1 MFKVLITGKG
11 SYVGQR
17 IKEWLEQTEEFDVD
31 ELDMIDGNWGNYDF
45 SIYNSIIHVA
55 AIVHRQ
61 NDKIDWETYYNVNA
75 LLPKKVAEISKAAGV
90 KQFIFLST
98 MAIYGQEKKL
108 PFGNVI
114 NANTII
120 NPKSDYG
127 KSKYQAELLLNK
139 LHCEN
144 FKICIIRPPN
154 VYGKN
159 CPGNYLKSFVKLT
172 KILPIFP
179 KAFEESR
186 QSLLFID
193 NLSEFIREQIISKTY
208 GTYMPQDGLPVS
220 TIEIVESISTAMNKK
235 IYFSKGLG
243 LIINHFSFLKIIN
256 KIYGGVMY
264 DANLSELDIKA
275 YDFCNFKEA
284 IIKSI

>member
-1 MFKVLITGKG
+1 MFKVLITGKD
-11 SYVGQR
+11 SYVGQS
-17 IKEWLEQTEEFDVD
+17 IKAWLEQTEEFEVD
-31 ELDMIDGNWGNYDF
+31 ELDMLDGNWVNYDF
-45 SIYNSIIHVA
+45 SIYNSVIHVA
-55 AIVHRQ
+55 AIVHQQ
-61 NDKIDWETYYNVNA
+61 NDKIDWGTYYNVNT

-98 MAIYGQEKKL
+98 MAIYGKEKKL

-114 NANTII
+114 DANTVI

-139 LHCEN
+139 LQDEN

-159 CPGNYLKSFVKLT
+159 CPGNYLKSFVRLT

-179 KAFEESR
+179 KAFEESG

-193 NLSEFIREQIISKTY
+193 NLSEFIREQIILKSY

-220 TIEIVESISTAMNKK
+220 TIELVESIAAAMDKK

-243 LIINHFSFLKIIN
+243 LIINRLSFLKIIN

-264 DANLSELDIKA
+264 DTKLSELDIKS
-275 YDFCNFKEA
+275 YDFCNFQKA